1 MEQQEEIFQV
11 TVQINKGL
19 EPTTFTVI
27 AEESS
32 EITAAQEMV
41 FKLSREKDKETLAIL
56 APDTDHCWRQ
66 IEGDFNSDEVDAL
79 GAAIDAHYA

>member
-1 MEQQEEIFQV
+1 MEQQEERFQV

-32 EITAAQEMV
+32 EITIAHEMV
-41 FKLSREKDKETLAIL
+41 FKLSREKDKDTLAIIAL
-56 APDTDHCWRQ
+56 DTDHCWQQ
-66 IEGDFNSDEVDAL
+66 IEGDFKKDEIDAI
-79 GAAIDAHYA
+79 GAAIDTYYA